1 MKKYIISLVLFAF
14 VFYGCKK
21 DSPSSS
27 IAPPPIQ
34 SMPGL
39 IQPISSNFVLH
50 KDDEVSINV
59 KIINAD
65 GSVVSPLPNL
75 AFNTLQ
81 SSIVSI
87 TGNTVKAKE
96 KGFAKIAISDGI
108 HATGYV
114 YVNVVDDTTILPTGA
129 FNIHFDTATVIVKAG
144 NKRGLPP
151 YIVTDCKGQT
161 VNIEPEFFVSN
172 TKATISGNQITA
184 GSEKG
189 FAQISARYNGKN
201 LNGGLGLVVTKAF
214 GTAADTIYA
223 FTFNAPY
230 RVAHYNQPSD
240 PIILNVDQVI
250 VPPCDPMQFCPFVV
264 SHNYYTS
271 APDLIECL
279 NTDVLTVNS
288 SGRLYSVAPGL
299 ALTKVHYKDAYGIF
313 STSCLVDF
321 TGSWLI
327 AAGGDKY
334 NFCFERLDNGWFY
347 TAGCTPDPNFSASFC
362 AGGCYSLNADV
373 YFKKL
378 NAIILINGTEPDDV
392 NTNAFMGFNAWTPFY
407 TKTGGKLPEGL
418 FNWQIG
424 FENSRGG
431 NTRPFAFVL
440 KDEGDRTKLKVTYL
454 YDGDKFSFDDPTDDN
469 MILGMGSCT
478 APAKTGEISWT
489 FDGKTRNAIGAAET
503 SNKRITGIV
512 TGIGSNSNLVYLVL
526 SKMDTGYFYT
536 DSIMPAGQNYSSPAN
551 RAVIQYI
558 DNGTGDNIISG
569 KNGNGKY
576 AGSKGYVHITSY
588 TGNSISGEFQGIG
601 PNWGK
606 LCPGTSNPC
615 TNGTI
620 KGSFK
625 NVFVIP

>member
-1 MKKYIISLVLFAF
+1 MKKNIISLVLFAI

-39 IQPISSNFVLH
+39 ILPISSNFVLH
-50 KDDEVSINV
+50 EDDEVSINV

-114 YVNVVDDTTILPTGA
+114 YVNVVDDTTILPSGA

-172 TKATISGNQITA
+172 AKATISGNQITA

-201 LNGGLGLVVTKAF
+201 LNGGLVLVVTKAF

-240 PIILNVDQVI
+240 PIILNIDQVI
-250 VPPCDPMQFCPFVV
+250 VPPCDPMQFCPFVT
-264 SHNYYTS
+264 HNYYTS

-279 NTDVLTVNS
+279 NPDVMTVNS

-299 ALTKVHYKDAYGIF
+299 ALTKVHYKDAFGIF

-378 NAIILINGTEPDDV
+378 NAIILINGTDPDDI
-392 NTNAFMGFNAWTPFY
+392 NTKAIMGINAWTPFY

-431 NTRPFAFVL
+431 NARPFAFVL
-440 KDEGDRTKLKVTYL
+440 KDIGDRSKLKATYL
-454 YDGDKFSFDDPTDDN
+454 YDGDNFSFDDPTGDN
-469 MILGMGSCT
+469 MVLGMGSCT
-478 APAKTGEISWT
+478 DPNNNPNDNVFWELGGTKYAGFCDAFVVSGSPRKLSAS
-489 FDGKTRNAIGAAET
+489 
-503 SNKRITGIV
+503 
-512 TGIGSNSNLVYLVL
+512 GSNNAMLHLYINSV
-526 SKMDTGYFYT
+526 DTGYFYT
-536 DSIMPAGQNYSSPAN
+536 DSISPNGRRGYLNVGGGGNYVYSGSFGYIFGGFNYYFGSSG
-551 RAVIQYI
+551 YI
-558 DNGTGDNIISG
+558 
-569 KNGNGKY
+569 
-576 AGSKGYVHITSY
+576 HITKY
-588 TGNSISGEFQGIG
+588 DGKKISGEFNVSG
-601 PNWGK
+601 PTKYTDRYSISG
-606 LCPGTSNPC
+606 
-615 TNGTI
+615 NGTV
-620 KGSFK
+620 KGSFTD
-625 NVFVIP
+625 VPVEP